1 MLHKLEHYGIRGVAL
16 DWFKNYLSNRLQVV
30 KYNSAKSDSLEI
42 KCGVPQGS
50 VLGPLLFLIYVN
62 DMYKCSQLL
71 SFIRFAD
78 DTNLFLSHQD
88 SNTLY
93 NTMNQELKKITTW
106 LSTNKLSLNV
116 NKTHFMIFKTKNRT
130 FCQQM
135 SITIDGQQIEQVKY
149 TKFLGLLIDEELSW
163 KYHINHVAMKISK
176 LTGIIAKARHY
187 LPLKTLQNIY
197 YTMIYPYL
205 IYCNAVW
212 TNTYP
217 TRLRPI
223 YMIQKKIV
231 RIMTFS
237 KYREETRPIF
247 TSLKLLNIYELNL
260 YFTALFM
267 YSYFHDNLPMF

>member
-1 MLHKLEHYGIRGVAL
+1 
-16 DWFKNYLSNRLQVV
+16 
-30 KYNSAKSDSLEI
+30 
-42 KCGVPQGS
+42 
-50 VLGPLLFLIYVN
+50 
-62 DMYKCSQLL
+62 
-71 SFIRFAD
+71 
-78 DTNLFLSHQD
+78 
-88 SNTLY
+88 
-93 NTMNQELKKITTW
+93 MNQELKKITTW
-106 LSTNKLSLNV
+106 LSTNKLSLNI
-116 NKTHFMIFKTKNRT
+116 NKTHFS
-130 FCQQM
+130 QQM

-187 LPLKTLQNIY
+187 LPLKTLQNID

-205 IYCNAVW
+205 MYCNAVW

-231 RIMTFS
+231 RIVTFS

-247 TSLKLLNIYELNL
+247 LVCS
-260 YFTALFM
+260 
-267 YSYFHDNLPMF
+267 SY